1 VGGKVRRLYRE
12 AYAGIPRQ
20 IWLLSYVAFIN
31 RSGTMVVPFLTLYL
45 TGPRG
50 LTIGEAGALLAL
62 HGAGGILGT
71 YAGGLLSDRV
81 APRRVQVASLVL
93 SGLGFFVVGALRGTI
108 TLAAALILLGVVG
121 EAFRPANATS
131 LSHWA
136 AAGSRT
142 RAFAL
147 RRLAV
152 NLGMSFGPAA
162 GGFLALVSYGWLF
175 VVDGAT
181 CLLAAV
187 VLWLLLPDEPRAEAR
202 RTPRPEETGD
212 SGAGDAGHA
221 SDADGADAA
230 DEAAARRSPWR
241 DGPYLAFLALLMLT
255 AMIVFQFVGAYPL
268 TLRDLYQMAENRIGL
283 LLAVNTGII
292 VAFEMVLLHTL
303 RRRHPLRVL
312 ALGALLLGSGFALLP
327 LGSTFAFA
335 VLGVVIWTCGEMLTF
350 PVAEGFAAE
359 RAGSR
364 SVGRYLGLFATAF
377 GLAFVLAQVVGMGVY
392 QTLGPRGLWLG
403 IGLLGALLAGGY
415 LALARWTASPP
426 AGV

>member
-1 VGGKVRRLYRE
+1 MAGGKVRRLYRE

-20 IWLLSYVAFIN
+20 IWLLSLVAFIN

-50 LTIGEAGALLAL
+50 LTIGEAGTLLAL

-81 APRRVQVASLVL
+81 APRRVQVASLAL
-93 SGLGFFVVGALRGTI
+93 SGLGFFVVGALRGTVA
-108 TLAAALILLGVVG
+108 LAAALILLGVVG

-136 AAGSRT
+136 VAGSRT
-142 RAFAL
+142 QAFAL

-181 CLLAAV
+181 CLLAAA

-202 RTPRPEETGD
+202 RTPRPVETGE
-212 SGAGDAGHA
+212 SGTGDAGKA
-221 SDADGADAA
+221 AGADET
-230 DEAAARRSPWR
+230 DARRSPWR
-241 DGPYLAFLALLMLT
+241 DGPYLAFLGLLMLT

-268 TLRDLYQMAENRIGL
+268 TLRDLYRLAENRIGL

-335 VLGVVIWTCGEMLTF
+335 ALGVVIWTCGEMLTF

-392 QTLGPRGLWLG
+392 QTVGPRGLWLG

-415 LALARWTASPP
+415 LVLARWTASPP
-426 AGV
+426 ARV